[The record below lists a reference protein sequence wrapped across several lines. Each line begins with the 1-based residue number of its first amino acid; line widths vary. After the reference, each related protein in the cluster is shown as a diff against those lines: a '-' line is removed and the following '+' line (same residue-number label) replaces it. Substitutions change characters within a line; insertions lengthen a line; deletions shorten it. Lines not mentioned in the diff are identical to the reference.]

1 MQKDNTKSYWL
12 ISGLY
17 AIFEKGATY
26 LFGFG
31 SVWILYRVL
40 EVSEIGIWVLFLTIC
55 ALLEVTRMGL
65 IQNALVKF
73 LSSEDKAHHREI
85 NTASLFL
92 NFALT
97 GLFACILYLLA
108 PFFGDLFES
117 PSIIPL
123 LHIYALTTLV
133 LTPMYQ
139 SNFILQAN
147 LSFKG
152 IFLSNTIRQGPFFL
166 FLLYLYLS
174 DLSIELLQLAQFQ
187 VFTACLGS
195 TVAVY
200 HAWPYLNFAKKVK
213 WTWIKKLVDFGKYAV
228 STNLSN
234 MLYKSMDK
242 MMLGSLVSTAS
253 VGIYD
258 LAIRITNLMDVPTSS
273 AAAVVFPQSAREMV
287 NNGKAGVK
295 KMYEQSV
302 GAILGLLIPIILFVE
317 LFPEIIILIIAGED
331 YLSAVPILRL
341 TILFGLFLPFGVQ
354 MGTVLESIGKPNI
367 NFYCTVFG
375 FVLNVIFNF
384 IFISWLGIMGAAYG
398 TLLTQFIM
406 CIITQV
412 ILYKILNVRTLN
424 VFKYIW
430 EFYQKGF
437 ELAKNKF
444 NQFFHKPNIASN
456 LPPNQGKH

>member
-17 AIFEKGATY
+17 AFFEKGANY

-31 SVWILYRVL
+31 SVFILYRVL
-40 EVSEIGIWVLFLTIC
+40 EVSEMGIWVLFLTIC
-55 ALLEVTRMGL
+55 AFLEVTRMGL

-73 LSSEDKAHHREI
+73 LSSEEESLHGEI

-92 NFALT
+92 NFLLT
-97 GLFACILYLLA
+97 AFFACFLYILA
-108 PFFGDLFES
+108 PFCGYIFDS

-174 DLSIELLQLAQFQ
+174 GSAIALIQLAQFQ

-195 TVAVY
+195 AIAVY
-200 HAWPYLNFAKKVK
+200 HAWPYLNFARKAK
-213 WTWIKKLVDFGKYAV
+213 WVWVKKLVDFGKYAV
-228 STNLSN
+228 STNLSI

-242 MMLGSLVSTAS
+242 MMLGGLISTAS

-258 LAIRITNLMDVPTSS
+258 LAIRITNLMEVPTFS

-331 YLSAVPILRL
+331 YLPAVPLLRL
-341 TILFGLFLPFGVQ
+341 TILFGLFLPFGSQ
-354 MGTVLESIGKPNI
+354 MGTVLESIGKPHI

-375 FVLNVIFNF
+375 FVLNVIFNYL
-384 IFISWLGIMGAAYG
+384 FISWLGIMGAAYG
-398 TLLTQFIM
+398 TLLTYFITF
-406 CIITQV
+406 IITQV

-424 VFKYIW
+424 VFKYVW
-430 EFYQKGF
+430 EFYQKGYD
-437 ELAKNKF
+437 LIKTKVIN
-444 NQFFHKPNIASN
+444 FFHKPNIASN
-456 LPPNQGKH
+456 IPPNQGNT